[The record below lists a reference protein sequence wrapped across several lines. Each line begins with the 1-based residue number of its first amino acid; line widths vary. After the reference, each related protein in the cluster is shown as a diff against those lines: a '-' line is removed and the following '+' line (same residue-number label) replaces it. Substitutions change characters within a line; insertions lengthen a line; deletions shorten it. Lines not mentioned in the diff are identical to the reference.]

1 MCYFTSFINKGIKTH
16 IIWIM
21 KSKLLQVWNTKLRK
35 IKQGCNRSIR
45 QSIYHSERK
54 QEKKNQSQIKY
65 KKLDQNA
72 KIRAVEHVKILAYNI
87 NIENQ
92 QSVLVNMFY
101 IITGILGWSHTT
113 TYGCIWFT
121 RLHHYVL
128 EFLILRKIWF
138 QASQCPT

>member
-101 IITGILGWSHTT
+101 IHNRYIRVVPYDH
-113 TYGCIWFT
+113 IW
-121 RLHHYVL
+121 LH
-128 EFLILRKIWF
+128 LIYTINIIMFWNF
-138 QASQCPT
+138 